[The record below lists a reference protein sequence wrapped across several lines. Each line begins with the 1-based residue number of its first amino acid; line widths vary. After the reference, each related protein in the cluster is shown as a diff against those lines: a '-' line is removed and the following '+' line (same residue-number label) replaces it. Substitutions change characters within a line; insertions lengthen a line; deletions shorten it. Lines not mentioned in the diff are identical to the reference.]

1 MHVSLLL
8 TDHPT
13 PSDTSTLTNNDL
25 AVLGEVVGGDLEVQ
39 RRRSL
44 SYAARDVV
52 VGAVARAEPASK
64 VTSLAN
70 GHASQVRADAQH
82 DEPLGLLDAL
92 RVGLGVAQG
101 FPLGVFGLL
110 DFRVGAVADEDG
122 LASPFDNDLMCV
134 SGCCGVAA
142 SVGGAGRRTFLPSGM
157 AARSISTLAW
167 ASTSA
172 EADMLTRKSGGRLL
186 AGALSITRDPRLI
199 RKIANCCSG
208 GARSP
213 FLAALPLSSRLAS
226 RRGVEA
232 SYLARSP
239 SRQAQTARPWCRP

>member
-134 SGCCGVAA
+134 SG
-142 SVGGAGRRTFLPSGM
+142 SGM

-186 AGALSITRDPRLI
+186 AGALSIMRDPRLI
-199 RKIANCCSG
+199 RKIANCWCG
-208 GARSP
+208 GAWGPGSAVPTPSSP
-213 FLAALPLSSRLAS
+213 PPS